1 MHRHGEQQGL
11 DCNALL
17 LQAKVQYDQENYDKV
32 LKLYEQADDAAFSTR
47 PVDRSVDVHTLLLD
61 DPRSRMAPEM
71 AKGASLSAQSDIGQA
86 ACHNQLKQSGRAIN
100 IFLSA
105 YQLRVEDRYC
115 ALHDDGLVGMYAESQ
130 GAGPGTAWKHFKGF
144 VRKAGAMWTGNITP
158 LAADLAVPGN
168 KLPRWWTAA
177 HTAQQMECAKDCQDL
192 RRARTSSTTR
202 SKHTRPRVLRALANV
217 GEGRIDFSD

>member
-1 MHRHGEQQGL
+1 VHRHGEQQGL

-71 AKGASLSAQSDIGQA
+71 AKSASLSAQSDIGQA

-144 VRKAGAMWTGNITP
+144 VRKAGAMWTGNLRLSRQISRCQGTSCRDGGRRRTRRSRWSAQKTAKICEGRVR
-158 LAADLAVPGN
+158 AARRGRSIRGRECCA
-168 KLPRWWTAA
+168 RW
-177 HTAQQMECAKDCQDL
+177 
-192 RRARTSSTTR
+192 RTS
-202 SKHTRPRVLRALANV
+202 
-217 GEGRIDFSD
+217 GRGG